1 MAKRKTKRKKRLSF
15 AIISGSI
22 FIVIL
27 LSLFFYKSRTKKT
40 YIPGEKIEGL
50 TSDLARDLPENYPK
64 VTFSDV
70 TKEAG
75 IKFNHFIGER
85 TIQLPEDMG
94 SGGAWGDYD
103 NDGWQDF
110 FVSNFSGSVDLSD
123 EELQNST
130 SHSQLYHNNHD
141 GTFSEVSAKAGVDL
155 RAWANACAWG

>member
-15 AIISGSI
+15 AIISSSI

-103 NDGWQDF
+103 NDGDLDIAVANNGENVNEQCDIYQNTNGVF
-110 FVSNFSGSVDLSD
+110 SNINAGIPGLSKGSAVWGDYD
-123 EELQNST
+123 N
-130 SHSQLYHNNHD
+130 D
-141 GTFSEVSAKAGVDL
+141 G
-155 RAWANACAWG
+155 